1 MTTATTPE
9 PAGVRDGSA
18 LRPTGPEHPE
28 SAAGIAATAG
38 LKGTENSE
46 NPENS
51 EPHENSGRVGVHGS
65 APSRLVLV
73 AWLLRVTRPV
83 LKPLLG
89 STLCRIIDLLL
100 GVGLFALGAHAVVA
114 TGSALASGAPVPSPW
129 PVVGAMAAM
138 SLAKAALRYGEQ
150 FMGHFVAFKA
160 LELLRGEIF
169 RALIPRS
176 PRVSATSRSGDLLAR
191 ATKDVDRIEVFFAH
205 TFAPTVSAVIVPTAV
220 LVAIGVRVS
229 WTLAAVALPFLL
241 GALAIA
247 PLLGRRR
254 GLTSA
259 RRTATAR
266 AALTQHLTDS
276 VQGLSEIVG
285 YGRTAERLA

>member
-1 MTTATTPE
+1 MTAAKEQEPTRISAVGPAAR
-9 PAGVRDGSA
+9 PAGA
-18 LRPTGPEHPE
+18 
-28 SAAGIAATAG
+28 
-38 LKGTENSE
+38 
-46 NPENS
+46 
-51 EPHENSGRVGVHGS
+51 GRVP
-65 APSRLVLV
+65 APSRPVLI

-89 STLCRIIDLLL
+89 STLCRITDLLL

-114 TGSALASGAPVPSPW
+114 TGQALASGAPVPSPW

-205 TFAPTVSAVIVPTAV
+205 TFAPAVSAVITPLVVLAV
-220 LVAIGVRVS
+220 IGLKVSWLVALTV
-229 WTLAAVALPFLL
+229 LPFVALQLL
-241 GALAIA
+241 IV
-247 PLLGRRR
+247 PRLGFTASLEASRSS
-254 GLTSA
+254 SA
-259 RRTATAR
+259 AR
-266 AALTQHLTDS
+266 AF
-276 VQGLSEIVG
+276 
-285 YGRTAERLA
+285 R